1 MINLKAIF
9 KQVYFFMIISEFIIL
24 IATGITYLLKADN
37 VTQKALEQKRVLN
50 IISRNSYIRYISKKM
65 RIILEDQLLILK
77 TYLNII
83 DWDLKG
89 TEHNN
94 LKYAADIEEEGPW
107 YLNSSNYSNYFYGQ
121 YNDNTSEYCSKDDLD
136 RFDKL
141 SEFLSKLFNKYF
153 NWKNKTYVNVEYL
166 YITLKSGCFYKF
178 PAIKSSWAQ
187 SDYNAK
193 DADDKIICPSR
204 NKSNNEYFDPIQN
217 ENKYDPRC
225 RPFYKESIFSDDKIS
240 FTKPYYFTSGNWLSD
255 ICIRTELSNSGKK
268 APEIVLCMVINY
280 FDLDIFRDEINEYKE
295 TTEIM
300 IAHNRQESKNLNL
313 NILYDSSFFISEFKC
328 HTKDPNC
335 IPINFFNV
343 YYKSILD
350 NIFSSSPENYEN
362 NYKSLKENS
371 AYIDL
376 EKYIINI
383 TEKETKELLKIDLDN
398 FNADDVYYSQK
409 LSAKYEDGK
418 ISYIDLDEKVYI
430 FPILSSFDYNEE
442 FKIIEGKSQNSEFIL
457 LIKEF
462 SQSKDDE
469 KNRFLAVAITEIFL
483 FLFYILSFN
492 TLIWFIFNIIYYY
505 IIKGLTYSLKQIRK
519 LYLLILSQV
528 TNTGDDL
535 SQKTTKLLNELGIN
549 INNESN
555 DENDKDEDNFLNSV
569 NNFINEYIIKAIH
582 NLFQM
587 KERQEIQQSFITL
600 KAIMIILLYNNS
612 SHKNKR
618 NKNIS
623 GNTNYNNDNKQ
634 ELEYENNESNNNNN
648 NIKKEDIKENSENQ
662 FISVIKFFSNCFY
675 SPSSKKTLI
684 DYSLIKII
692 IENIFISIIQ
702 EFNSLKQEF
711 IENSSKTF
719 EKILEKLNQIDDFYF
734 LTKQAILDCHKELS
748 IKLTYY
754 RDNQDK
760 NDLLLLSLLEENL
773 NYLYSAHKCDLLN
786 SLLSYKI
793 NENINLGENID
804 NEEKILLEKLRKKEK
819 KYAKNKILIN
829 KDDENEN
836 LLNMN
841 EKIKSIFTSI
851 KVKEDFSCNEES
863 KIYIQAII
871 KYCENYLE
879 IKNSNTKMIKK
890 MNKNYNQ
897 SNLYSSTLN
906 NVIIN
911 TLRSIDPF
919 TKRKRVDEIIS
930 EFKSIF
936 ISLEISMYH
945 IMCEEGQKCFDSFEN
960 ALNRYHHFEKLI
972 DNYKKK
978 YKSDWKLTNFTMFF
992 INSIFYEKILVIFSF
1007 ICHKFSQYKTE
1018 IFINLN
1024 ILDFSPIYS
1033 LTTRS
1038 LIITKIMNY
1047 VYNLRKCLVQ
1057 KFNESI
1063 SSYNTLILNQNYINI
1078 QGSIYKLICLRNII
1092 SKDVKKKVLF
1102 LFDLNN
1108 KYIRDNVFKEIMFN
1122 YFRSYSE
1129 EIKSNNFEYSF
1140 CAFDHRLHLQ
1150 FEPILSDEITKGR
1163 KFAKN
1168 YLTVINNDNNGPQNK
1183 KVNFENSND
1192 FGSKIISNYNI
1203 GKNISLTS
1211 PKKNNNNINTNN
1223 NNNIHNNLD
1232 NLEEFFKFLKNY
1244 KKNGDDNLNNQEH
1257 RADKALY
1264 HSILFGFDNDNDI
1277 SNINKFFRKNKYSK
1291 YTSSYLILMT
1301 NLSSTF
1307 TNNQNNWKEI
1317 AEIIYEKKVSV
1328 IVVIS
1333 YDPSFDNNKVLKE
1346 KIYYYK
1352 NFLKT
1357 NMIDGHLFIMRSL
1370 TLLKFILNA
1379 IFPIKFSKF
1388 NVDILK
1394 HFLCSNED
1402 INFSKPRMKI

>member
-50 IISRNSYIRYISKKM
+50 IISRNSYIRYISKKI

-204 NKSNNEYFDPIQN
+204 NKSNNEYFDPIE
-217 ENKYDPRC
+217 ENIYDPRC

-300 IAHNRQESKNLNL
+300 IAHNRQESQNINL

-569 NNFINEYIIKAIH
+569 NNFINEYIIKSIH

-879 IKNSNTKMIKK
+879 IKNANIKMIKK
-890 MNKNYNQ
+890 MNKNNNQ
-897 SNLYSSTLN
+897 GNLYLSTLN
-906 NVIIN
+906 NVISN
-911 TLRSIDPF
+911 TLEAINPL
-919 TKRKRVDEIIS
+919 TNRKRVDAIIS

-936 ISLEISMYH
+936 IYLEISMYH
-945 IMCEEGQKCFDSFEN
+945 IMCEEGQKCFESFEN
-960 ALNRYHHFEKLI
+960 ALNKYHHFEELI
-972 DNYKKK
+972 DDYKKK
-978 YKSDWKLTNFTMFF
+978 SKSDWKLTNFAIFF

>member
-50 IISRNSYIRYISKKM
+50 IISRNSYIRYISKKI

-136 RFDKL
+136 QFDKL

-204 NKSNNEYFDPIQN
+204 NKSNNEYFDPIE

-255 ICIRTELSNSGKK
+255 ICIRTELSKSGKK

-300 IAHNRQESKNLNL
+300 IAHNRQESQNINL

-569 NNFINEYIIKAIH
+569 NNFINEYIIKSIH

-897 SNLYSSTLN
+897 GNLYSSTLN

-1223 NNNIHNNLD
+1223 NNIHNNLD

-1244 KKNGDDNLNNQEH
+1244 KKNGDANLNNQEH

-1277 SNINKFFRKNKYSK
+1277 SNINKFFIKNKYSK